1 MDVMLDIET
10 LDTLPESVILTIG
23 AVKFDPFSNKI
34 GDGLYIKPDVDE
46 QSAKG
51 RTINEDTLN
60 WWMNQAEDVREEALS
75 MDDRISVEEMYRQL
89 NRFLVGAENVWAQGP
104 VFDMVILAHIYRQNG
119 WPTPWQYWQVNDSRT
134 LFKIHGDPRVKGKA
148 GLHNALEDCI
158 SQAQAVQTVYK
169 NLSLKPRFSK

>member
-1 MDVMLDIET
+1 MLDIET

-23 AVKFDPFSNKI
+23 AVKFDPYSNKI

-46 QSAKG
+46 QIVKG

-60 WWMNQAEDVREEALS
+60 WWGTQAEDVREEALG
-75 MDDRISVEEMYRQL
+75 MEDRISIEEMYRQL

-104 VFDMVILAHIYRQNG
+104 VFDMVILAHIYRQYG

-134 LFKIHGDPRVKGKA
+134 LFKVHGDPRVKGKA
-148 GLHNALEDCI
+148 GLHNALEDCV

-169 NLSLKPRFSK
+169 QLGLKSKWDK

>member
-1 MDVMLDIET
+1 MIDIET

-46 QSAKG
+46 QIARG
-51 RTINEDTLN
+51 RTVNEDTLN
-60 WWMNQAEDVREEALS
+60 WWGTQAEDVREEALG
-75 MDDRISVEEMYRQL
+75 MEDRISIEEMYRQI
-89 NRFLVGAENVWAQGP
+89 NRFIVGADNVWAQGP
-104 VFDMVILAHIYRQNG
+104 VFDMVILANIYRQYG

-158 SQAQAVQTVYK
+158 SQAQAVQTIYK
-169 NLSLKPRFSK
+169 NLGLKPRFSK

>member
-10 LDTLPESVILTIG
+10 LCTKPEAVILTIG

-46 QSAKG
+46 QIARG
-51 RTINEDTLN
+51 RTVDESTVE
-60 WWMNQAEDVREEALS
+60 WWGKQAEDVREEALG
-75 MDDRISVEEMYRQL
+75 MADRISIEEMYRQL

-104 VFDMVILAHIYRQNG
+104 VFDMVIMANIYRQYG

-134 LFKIHGDPRVKGKA
+134 LFKVHGDPRVKGKA

-169 NLSLKPRFSK
+169 QLGLKSRFSK

>member
-1 MDVMLDIET
+1 MDVMLDLET

-23 AVKFDPFSNKI
+23 AVKFDPYSNKI

-46 QSAKG
+46 QSANG

-75 MDDRISVEEMYRQL
+75 MHDRISVEEMYRQL
-89 NRFLVGAENVWAQGP
+89 NRFLVGADNVWAQGP
-104 VFDMVILAHIYRQNG
+104 VFDMVIMANIYRQYG
-119 WPTPWQYWQVNDSRT
+119 WPTPWQYWQVADSRT
-134 LFKIHGDPRVKGKA
+134 LFKVHGDPRVKGKA

-158 SQAQAVQTVYK
+158 SQAQAVQTIYK
-169 NLSLKPRFSK
+169 NLGLKSKWDK

>member
-23 AVKFDPFSNKI
+23 AVKFDPYSNKI

-46 QSAKG
+46 QIVKG

-60 WWMNQAEDVREEALS
+60 WWGTQAEDVREEALG
-75 MDDRISVEEMYRQL
+75 MEDRISIEEMYRQL

-104 VFDMVILAHIYRQNG
+104 VFDMVILAHIYRQYG

-134 LFKIHGDPRVKGKA
+134 LFKVHGDPRVKGKA
-148 GLHNALEDCI
+148 GLHNALEDCV

-169 NLSLKPRFSK
+169 QLGLKSKWDK